1 MRLKRAAGIVALLTT
16 LVLGSAA
23 KCEER
28 GPDVVP
34 GEGPEDKVTILQI
47 WTYEEEPLKLRLSVH
62 NTEGKP
68 LVGNKGVPLDNYST
82 EVVTKIPRKGAA
94 AVWEVELYS
103 PKGISGSVKVEL
115 GKAVKGGCKLF
126 SRDKS
131 GRRTSLGQDQKG
143 QGPRFTCLFA
153 RS

>member
-1 MRLKRAAGIVALLTT
+1 MRIVALLTV

-34 GEGPEDKVTILQI
+34 GEGPDDKVTILQV
-47 WTYEEEPLKLRLSVH
+47 WTYEPEPLKLRLSVH
-62 NTEGKP
+62 NAEGKP
-68 LVGNKGVPLDNYST
+68 LVGNKGIPLDNYQT
-82 EVVTKIPRKGAA
+82 EVVTKVRRDGAA
-94 AVWEVELYS
+94 ATWEFELYS
-103 PKGISGSVKVEL
+103 PGEISGSVKVEL

-126 SRDKS
+126 SRDKA
-131 GRRTSLGQDQKG
+131 GRRTSLGQDQNG